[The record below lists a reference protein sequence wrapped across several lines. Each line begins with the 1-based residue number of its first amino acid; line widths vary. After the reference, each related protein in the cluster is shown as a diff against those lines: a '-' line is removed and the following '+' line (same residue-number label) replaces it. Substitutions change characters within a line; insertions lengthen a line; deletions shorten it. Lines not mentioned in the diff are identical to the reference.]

1 MATSNVLIGAFATP
15 ADADRA
21 KLRLVQAGIPEN
33 SIALSTDLAADALA
47 AEYPGQSYT
56 NQPGQP
62 TAENFTAAGADT
74 AHVGGCV
81 LRVELAPNANRAA
94 VETIMR
100 ESGAR
105 QAPCG
110 E

>member
-1 MATSNVLIGAFATP
+1 MTSRNIVIGAFASP
-15 ADADRA
+15 SDAEQA
-21 KLRLVQAGIPEN
+21 KSRLVAAGIADS
-33 SIALSTDLAADALA
+33 SIALSADLAADALA
-47 AEYPGQSYT
+47 AECPGQSYT

-62 TAENFTAAGADT
+62 PTENFTAAGADT

-81 LRVELAPNANRAA
+81 LRVELAPNADRVA

>member
-1 MATSNVLIGAFATP
+1 MATSTVLVGAFPTP

-21 KLRLVQAGIPEN
+21 KLRLVQAGVSET

-47 AEYPGQSYT
+47 AECPGQSYT
-56 NQPGQP
+56 NQPGQSP
-62 TAENFTAAGADT
+62 SETFTTSDADT

-81 LRVELAPNANRAA
+81 LRVELAPTENRAV
-94 VETIMR
+94 VEMIMR

-110 E
+110 A

>member
-1 MATSNVLIGAFATP
+1 MASTHILIGAFPTP

-21 KLRLVQAGIPEN
+21 KLRLMEAGVSET
-33 SIALSTDLAADALA
+33 SIALSTDLSADALA
-47 AEYPGQSYT
+47 AECPGQCYT

-62 TAENFTAAGADT
+62 TAENFTDADT

-81 LRVELAPNANRAA
+81 LRVELAPTENRAV
-94 VETIMR
+94 VEMIMR

-110 E
+110 